1 MQVNVHTAK
10 TTLSDLIA
18 RAEGGEEIIIARNGK
33 PSVKL
38 VPVEAKE
45 PRRFGVLKGIIGD
58 CDIDWFEPMDDAEL
72 RLWEGGG
79 DEGLDDEGAGEG
91 TSSKG

>member
-10 TTLSDLIA
+10 TTLSELIA

-45 PRRFGVLKGIIGD
+45 PRRFGALKGIIGD
-58 CDIDWFEPMDDAEL
+58 CDIDWLEPMDEAEL
-72 RLWEGGG
+72 RLWEGGDG
-79 DEGLDDEGAGEG
+79 ESQDDGAGGEG